1 MLKKYVNVL
10 ALLSVCL
17 SPIAA
22 VGAVGAE
29 ESKPTT
35 PTQNASQPA
44 LAEDSKPAASVSDQ
58 NASAEQLKVL
68 KERVD
73 RYWEARQ
80 ARDIRTLYD
89 LESAARPGG
98 WLKLENAM
106 SLQGLPVRKVKVEE
120 VKIEGEKGFTR
131 ISAEVSIGTLGW
143 IRQTIEDPWILL
155 DGQWYHETSR

>member
-1 MLKKYVNVL
+1 MLKKYVNLL
-10 ALLSVCL
+10 ALLSVCM
-17 SPIAA
+17 SSIAA
-22 VGAVGAE
+22 ISAE
-29 ESKPTT
+29 ESKTTT
-35 PTQNASQPA
+35 PTQNATQPEPVEA
-44 LAEDSKPAASVSDQ
+44 GKPAASASDQ

-80 ARDIRTLYD
+80 ARDVRTLYD

-143 IRQTIEDPWILL
+143 VRQTIEDPWILL

>member
-1 MLKKYVNVL
+1 MLKKYLSLL
-10 ALLSVCL
+10 ALLSVCI

-22 VGAVGAE
+22 IGAE
-29 ESKPTT
+29 EPKPTP

-44 LAEDSKPAASVSDQ
+44 PAEDSKPAASVSDQ

-131 ISAEVSIGTLGW
+131 ISAEVNIGTLGW

>member
-1 MLKKYVNVL
+1 M
-10 ALLSVCL
+10 
-17 SPIAA
+17 
-22 VGAVGAE
+22 
-29 ESKPTT
+29 
-35 PTQNASQPA
+35 
-44 LAEDSKPAASVSDQ
+44 SDQ

-80 ARDIRTLYD
+80 ARDVRTLYD

-131 ISAEVSIGTLGW
+131 ISAEVSIGTLRW